1 MEKHTPHC
9 KLAVIKSLV
18 EMGKVRSTHAARL
31 GASELGLSLSDMLAV
46 VMALT
51 PADFHKSM
59 TTHADYRVWQDV
71 WLLTLLNRH
80 PELLGELSAK

>member
-1 MEKHTPHC
+1 
-9 KLAVIKSLV
+9 
-18 EMGKVRSTHAARL
+18 
-31 GASELGLSLSDMLAV
+31 MLAE